1 MDGYEV
7 DDLDIVTT
15 EKSNTSSDMTSE
27 EIYAMLGCDVFNE
40 E

>member
-1 MDGYEV
+1 MDGYEL

-15 EKSNTSSDMTSE
+15 EKSYATSEMTSE
-27 EIYAMLGCDVFNE
+27 EIYTMLGCDVFNE